1 MEQKTIL
8 IVDDEENMRHM
19 LTAMLSRHGFTI
31 ATAADGNEAGRLI
44 ADEEFDFI
52 LCDVRMPGISGLDF
66 LQKNRDVLEK
76 STVIMMSAY
85 GSIDLAIECMKK
97 GAYDFI
103 SKPFKTDEVI
113 LTLRKAEEREQLK
126 RENRLLKNKLMQR
139 GDGFTNI
146 IGESEALQKVLTVA
160 EKVARYDTSVLL
172 LGESGTGK
180 ELFARGIHT
189 LSQRGDKPFFAIN
202 CGSFPA
208 DLIESELFGHM
219 RGSFTGAEKN
229 KKGIFEEANGSTLFL
244 DEIGELPP
252 PMQVKLLRVLQEQEV
267 RRVGD
272 SSLRKI
278 DVRILAATGRDLQR
292 EVLEGRFREDLLY
305 RLDVLT
311 LPLPPL
317 RERMDDI
324 LLLAHF
330 FIDKYNKKFGT
341 AIQGLSSESK
351 KEMLRYDWPG
361 NVREL
366 ENVIQRE
373 VVLADT
379 DVIHLEN
386 LGDAGTA
393 GYSDGRREDHFT
405 FSGYSIKEAT
415 RELESKLIKKALDRN
430 KGNKSRAAIMLE
442 MSYPTLLQKIK
453 EYQL

>member
-19 LTAMLSRHGFTI
+19 LNAMLSRHGFTI
-31 ATAADGNEAGRLI
+31 ISAADGTEAGRLV
-44 ADEEFDFI
+44 AEREFDFV
-52 LCDVRMPGISGLDF
+52 LCDVRMPGITGLEF
-66 LQKNRDVLEK
+66 LQKNRDELQNT
-76 STVIMMSAY
+76 TVIMMSAY
-85 GSIDLAIECMKK
+85 GSIDLAIECMKR

-139 GDGFTNI
+139 EDGFSNI
-146 IGESEALQKVLTVA
+146 VGESEALKKVLGIA
-160 EKVARYDTSVLL
+160 EKVAQYDTSVLI

-180 ELFARGIHT
+180 ELFARGIHR
-189 LSQRGDKPFFAIN
+189 LSARGDKPFFAIN

-244 DEIGELPP
+244 DEIGELPL
-252 PMQVKLLRVLQEQEV
+252 PMQVKLLRVLQEREV
-267 RRVGD
+267 RRIGD
-272 SSLRKI
+272 SSLREI

-292 EVLEGRFREDLLY
+292 EVCEGRFREDLFY
-305 RLDVLT
+305 RLNVLT

-317 RERMDDI
+317 RERVDDI
-324 LLLAHF
+324 PLLARH
-330 FIDKYNKKFGT
+330 FIDKYNKKFGCT
-341 AIQGLSSESK
+341 IQRFTPESK
-351 KEMLRYDWPG
+351 KEMLRYAWPG

-379 DVIHLEN
+379 DVLHLEN
-386 LGDAGTA
+386 LGAAGAVRYGASTGA
-393 GYSDGRREDHFT
+393 DSFT

-415 RELESKLIKKALDRN
+415 RELESKLIKKALDKN
-430 KGNKSRAAIMLE
+430 NGNKSKAAIMLE